1 MKACRVY
8 IRVSTD
14 QQDLA
19 RQESIIA
26 NAKAQGWYVAGV
38 YREKASGARSDRPEL
53 LRMVDDLQPGEAV
66 IAERIDRL
74 TRLPLEEAERLV
86 QAIKDKGARLV
97 IPGVV
102 DLSEI
107 AEGASGVAAVV
118 LRSVQEMLL
127 RVALQ
132 GARDDYEE
140 RRRRQAEG
148 IVLAK
153 AAGKYRG
160 RPADP
165 KLHAR
170 IRSMRQA
177 GMSIAETAQAAGC
190 SQATVKRA
198 GK

>member
-1 MKACRVY
+1 MKVCRVY
-8 IRVSTD
+8 LRVSAD
-14 QQDLA
+14 DQDLA

-26 NAKAQGWYVAGV
+26 NAKVQGWYVAGV
-38 YREKASGARSDRPEL
+38 YREKASGARADRPEL
-53 LRMVDDLQPGEAV
+53 LRMVGDLQPGEAV

-102 DLSEI
+102 DLSEVV
-107 AEGASGVAAVV
+107 EGASGVAAVV
-118 LRSVQEMLL
+118 LKSVQEMLL

-140 RRRRQAEG
+140 RHRRQAEG
-148 IVLAK
+148 IALAK

-165 KLHAR
+165 QLHTR

-177 GMSIAETAQAAGC
+177 GMSIAETAKAAGC
-190 SQATVKRA
+190 SLATVKRA